1 MMKPCVIRCIERPDA
16 RLAEQLASFGVATV
30 HEAYAQ
36 QGLLRPELRPVVP
49 GKRICGP
56 AITAL
61 SHAGDNIMLHAAI
74 DVAQRG
80 DVIIVALKSPS
91 TDGMIGELI
100 ATQCQAR
107 GIQAVILDAGAR
119 DSAELNDMGFPVWS
133 RAISA
138 SGTNKANP
146 GWVNVPVSIGDVIVR
161 PGDLVVADD
170 DGVCVVKAEDAAA
183 VVKACEQRIAK
194 EDANRKLFQAGEI
207 SLDVSGLR
215 PVLEQLG
222 VRTYETSAEA
232 TAAG

>member
-1 MMKPCVIRCIERPDA
+1 MMKPCIIRCIERPDP
-16 RLAEQLASFGVATV
+16 RLAEQLAEFGVATV

-36 QGLLRPELRPVVP
+36 QGLLRPDIRPVVR

-56 AITAL
+56 AVTAL

-80 DVIIVALKSPS
+80 DVIVVALKSPS

-107 GIQAVILDAGAR
+107 GVQAVILDAGCR
-119 DSAELNDMGFPVWS
+119 DSAELNEMGFPVWS

-138 SGTNKANP
+138 AGTNKANP
-146 GWVNVPVSIGDVIVR
+146 GWVNVPVSIGDVTIT

-183 VVKACEQRIAK
+183 VVTACQARLAK
-194 EDANRKLFQAGEI
+194 EDNNRKRFQAGEV

-215 PVLEQLG
+215 PILEQLG
-222 VRTYETSAEA
+222 VKTYETAAEA
-232 TAAG
+232 AASK

>member
-1 MMKPCVIRCIERPDA
+1 MKPCVVRCIERPA
-16 RLAEQLASFGVATV
+16 PHYAQQLATFGVATV

-36 QGLLRPELRPVVP
+36 QGLLRPDIRPVVR

-56 AITAL
+56 AVTAL

-80 DVIIVALKSPS
+80 DVIVVALKSPS

-107 GIQAVILDAGAR
+107 GIEAVILDAGAR

-138 SGTNKANP
+138 AGTNKANP
-146 GWVNVPVSIGDVIVR
+146 GWVNVPVSIGDVIIR

-170 DGVCVVKAEDAAA
+170 DGVCVVRAEDAAA
-183 VVKACEQRIAK
+183 VVKASEARIAK
-194 EDANRKLFQAGEI
+194 EEANRKRFQAGEV
-207 SLDVSGLR
+207 SLDVSSLR
-215 PVLEQLG
+215 PVLDKLG
-222 VRTYETSAEA
+222 VRSFDTLAEA
-232 TAAG
+232 TAAE